1 MGESQPP
8 SRNVAITTPAMSP
21 VDPPGACDVVN
32 HDQLGAVTP
41 APCDVSSVCRP
52 QIAKDKMI
60 MYSIRMTQPS
70 KRMVSL
76 TPRIAMATTSR
87 QITVATSQVS
97 GLFEVW
103 PGAIRLSTVEP
114 ISVMLPMLEVSAVIS
129 TRIPTAKPRIGESP
143 RATHF
148 TGAASEACQAFTGW
162 YATAQQSIAP
172 PPASRA

>member
-8 SRNVAITTPAMSP
+8 SRNVAITTPALSP
-21 VDPPGACDVVN
+21 VAPPGACDVVN
-32 HDQLGAVTP
+32 HDQLGAVIP

-60 MYSIRMTQPS
+60 MYSIRVTQPS

-76 TPRIAMATTSR
+76 TP
-87 QITVATSQVS
+87 SQVS
-97 GLFEVW
+97 GLFEVC

-129 TRIPTAKPRIGESP
+129 TRIPTANPMIGESP

-148 TGAASEACQAFTGW
+148 TGAAAEACQAF
-162 YATAQQSIAP
+162 
-172 PPASRA
+172 SRW